1 MEDSYSITLDDMIKE
16 LAWEISKR
24 KDIYPK
30 RVDAGKISQ
39 AEADRKIAVLRAV
52 FRMIEREKASRI
64 RNAW

>member
-1 MEDSYSITLDDMIKE
+1 MDNGVTLDDMIRE

-30 RVDAGKISQ
+30 RVESGKISQ
-39 AEADRKIAVLRAV
+39 AEADRKIAVMRAV
-52 FRMIEREKASRI
+52 FRMVEREKADRI